1 MMSEAVEWMWICTG
15 GYGWLRGKWVNSA
28 CCHKVS
34 YLHVE
39 SHCLCVSR
47 GFVILFGDSCKVE
60 KMSNN
65 LYIVL
70 NLYNYRQLSQICIL
84 LVLSL
89 IRDFKQFAM
98 ATSTT
103 AVVDGDSRGEYV
115 TVAHEIFLLQATGVQ
130 TLTTGFLAHLLLHLV
145 KCREDII
152 SE

>member
-1 MMSEAVEWMWICTG
+1 MMSEAVEGMWICMG
-15 GYGWLRGKWVNSA
+15 GYGWLAGEWVNSA

-39 SHCLCVSR
+39 SHCLCISR

-60 KMSNN
+60 KISNN

-70 NLYNYRQLSQICIL
+70 DLYTYRQLSQICIL

-89 IRDFKQFAM
+89 IRDFKQITM

-115 TVAHEIFLLQATGVQ
+115 TVAHKIL
-130 TLTTGFLAHLLLHLV
+130 TLSNR
-145 KCREDII
+145 CPNIDYRI
-152 SE
+152 SRSFAFALSETQ

>member
-1 MMSEAVEWMWICTG
+1 MMSEAVEGMWICTG
-15 GYGWLRGKWVNSA
+15 GYGWLAGEWVNSA

-39 SHCLCVSR
+39 SHCLCISR

-60 KMSNN
+60 KISNN

-70 NLYNYRQLSQICIL
+70 DLYTYRQLSQICIL

-89 IRDFKQFAM
+89 IRDFKQITM

-115 TVAHEIFLLQATGVQ
+115 TVAHKIL
-130 TLTTGFLAHLLLHLV
+130 TLSNRCPNIDYSETLH
-145 KCREDII
+145 
-152 SE
+152 